1 MTAQIEVEQIAEHE
15 FHVRVFE
22 GATETSHRV
31 TLRAEAY
38 DEIAGGE
45 ADPAVLVRRAIE
57 ILFSREHPKPIPPE
71 CDLTILARYFAE
83 FERAK
88 RNVQLL

>member
-1 MTAQIEVEQIAEHE
+1 MPAQIEINQIAEHE
-15 FHVRVFE
+15 FHVRVIE
-22 GATETSHRV
+22 GAAETSHRI

-38 DEIAGGE
+38 DEIAGGK
-45 ADPAVLVRRAIE
+45 ADPTDLVRRAIE
-57 ILFSREHPKPIPPE
+57 LLLSREHPKPIPPE

-88 RNVQLL
+88 RNPPLP

>member
-1 MTAQIEVEQIAEHE
+1 MPPQIEVEQIAEHE
-15 FHVRVFE
+15 FHVRVIE
-22 GATETSHRV
+22 GATETSHRA

-38 DEIAGGE
+38 DEIASGKP
-45 ADPAVLVRRAIE
+45 DPAALVRRAIE
-57 ILFSREHPKPIPPE
+57 LLLSREHPKPIPPE

-88 RNVQLL
+88 RNAQLP

>member
-1 MTAQIEVEQIAEHE
+1 MPAQIEIDQIAEHE
-15 FHVRVFE
+15 FHVRVIE
-22 GATETSHRV
+22 GVTETSHRV

-38 DEIAGGE
+38 DEIAGGK
-45 ADPAVLVRRAIE
+45 ADPTTLVRRAIE
-57 ILFSREHPKPIPPE
+57 LLLSREHPKPIPPE

-88 RNVQLL
+88 RNA

>member
-1 MTAQIEVEQIAEHE
+1 MSARVDVEQIAEHE
-15 FHVRVFE
+15 FHVRVIQ
-22 GATETSHRV
+22 GDDETSHRV

-38 DEIAGGE
+38 NEIAGGK
-45 ADPAVLVRRAIE
+45 ADPAALVRRAVE
-57 ILFSREHPKPIPPE
+57 LLLSREHPKPIPPE

-88 RNVQLL
+88 RNARFP